1 MSPDIFLM
9 SLLARYRYDNFL
21 NRLTAPGTLGRSL
34 FSKFKYSNI
43 SSSPRNASSST
54 FLIEFEDR
62 CILLISRWSKIPA
75 GNNVNLLLSKLN
87 SLIFKVRLLKL
98 DVRIHSIQ
106 FSLTSTNSK
115 SEVWK
120 SGNSRFLKSFPLRYS
135 HVSCFKNFNVDGKDL
150 RRLLFKLRVC
160 ILGGRVS
167 SEISSIL
174 LLSRFNQTRDSN
186 VLNIFGISMIELSP
200 KKAFVNASF
209 EWPQSPSN
217 DVKWLLKLN

>member
-1 MSPDIFLM
+1 M
-9 SLLARYRYDNFL
+9 
-21 NRLTAPGTLGRSL
+21 
-34 FSKFKYSNI
+34 
-43 SSSPRNASSST
+43 
-54 FLIEFEDR
+54 
-62 CILLISRWSKIPA
+62 
-75 GNNVNLLLSKLN
+75 
-87 SLIFKVRLLKL
+87 
-98 DVRIHSIQ
+98 
-106 FSLTSTNSK
+106 
-115 SEVWK
+115 
-120 SGNSRFLKSFPLRYS
+120 
-135 HVSCFKNFNVDGKDL
+135 SCFKNFNVDGKDL

-217 DVKWLLKLN
+217 DVK